1 MNNPIALLTHAPN
14 DLTVLQNALALAP
27 ESFPD
32 VAGINLQTLENEA
45 QMAELLQHRLASAQI
60 VVLRVLG
67 RLGSV
72 PGFSDL
78 LRHCRDRHLI
88 VISGTGEPDPELAA
102 ASTVSSDV
110 LHQVQAY
117 FQAGGS
123 VNIAQL
129 LRYLSDHFLLTGF
142 GFEPAVELPEH
153 GIYHPDL
160 PQDASLDDWLALRD
174 TSKPSAGI
182 VFYRAHWISGNTRFI
197 DALIE
202 QLEKRGLNV
211 LPVFTSSL
219 RAGQDDGLPTA
230 LRFFDGDHIGV
241 LINTTAFAMG
251 EITSGGTTPA
261 GWSVGV
267 LERLNVPVLQ
277 AIASGMM
284 RQQWEQSTRGL
295 NPLDAAMNVVLPEFD
310 GRIVTVPLS
319 FKAKAAGASNEL
331 VEYQP
336 VPDRA
341 ARIAQIAARFAR
353 LKYLDNAD
361 KRIAFVFT
369 NSNSKAS
376 QIGNAVGLDAPAS
389 LMRILQA
396 MQADGYNI
404 GDLPDSGT
412 ELIHELVD
420 RCAYDN
426 TFLTSEQLGNAVGRV
441 PAAQY
446 QTWFDDLPADMQQK
460 MTAQWGP
467 APGEAYL
474 HDGHLALA
482 GIELGNAL
490 VVLQPPRGYGMDP
503 DAIYHQPDLPP
514 THHYYALYRWLRDEW
529 QADAIVHVGK
539 HGTLE
544 WLPGKGVGLSENCFP
559 DALLADLPLF
569 YPFIINDP
577 GEGAQAKRRAHATVV
592 DHLTPPM
599 TTADTYGALAQL
611 TQLVDEYYQ
620 VEVLDPAKLPL
631 LQQQI
636 WDLIKETNLD
646 ADLQARLL
654 HHDHDHD
661 DHDHH
666 HHQHGHEHGH
676 DHHGHCHG
684 HDEHHDHCHDHEHDH
699 HEHDYGHH
707 HHCHDH
713 YEHHD
718 HCHDE
723 PGHDEEHH
731 HDHCNDHDHHHHDH
745 GHHHEHD
752 DDELPEPLTK
762 MGGADVAH
770 LIEDL
775 DGYLCELGAA
785 QIRDGLHILGQAPE
799 NEQLTDML
807 VSLTRLPN
815 QDIPSLPAAIARLFG
830 LNQDELLEHQGR
842 RLTQAIPELDRLAGR
857 PLATHADMLETIE
870 ALSKRLFAELQAH
883 SYAESAIDLAI
894 SETFGSTT
902 KPSPEGEGWVT
913 TAWMQEVE
921 QRKEQLPSGNS
932 NKEKTD
938 SNPPHPGLI
947 MADCPVHHPTGKCK
961 SAPGGFV
968 PEGEGAHFSKQTV
981 SAFYGS
987 HALRGNPVGDAPA
1000 SRTAERFSLHSHAER
1015 GNDEVA
1021 KILRYACRELAPNLA
1036 RASDEIDNLLRGL
1049 SGGYVPAGPSGSPTR
1064 GMASILPTGRNF
1076 YSVDPRSV
1084 PSQSAWRVGRQLAN
1098 EVLSRYVR
1106 ETGAYPESVAISIW
1120 GTSAMRTHGDDVA
1133 QILALLGVRP
1143 VWQHENRR
1151 LTGVE
1156 VIPLDELK
1164 RPRIDVTT
1172 RISGFF
1178 RDAFPQLIDLI
1189 DDAVNAVIQLDEPLS
1204 QNFVRKHYLAELGDW
1219 IGQGLSEDEASE
1231 RAAYRIFGAKPGS
1244 YGAGILPLIQ
1254 EKNWQTDADFAEA
1267 YVNWGG
1273 YAYGRDRQGTD
1284 QRDAFRTRLSG
1295 VQVALH
1301 NQDNREH
1308 DIFDSDDYLQ
1318 FHGGMIATIR
1328 ALTGTQPRKYF
1339 GDSHDPGRAKVRDLK
1354 EETLRVFRSRVV
1366 NPKWLD
1372 SIRRH
1377 GYKGGLELTATVDY
1391 LFGYDATAQV
1401 MDDWMYEQV
1410 AETYAMA
1417 PDMRDFLEQA
1427 NPWAQNAIAER
1438 LLEAAS
1444 RGMWA
1449 EPKQQTLDALQA
1461 LYLHSE
1467 TLLEARGETSRGG

>member
-1 MNNPIALLTHAPN
+1 MSDLNRPVALLTHAPN
-14 DLTVLQNALALAP
+14 DLMVLQSAQAQLP
-27 ESFPD
+27 ESFSEIT
-32 VAGINLQTLENEA
+32 GINLQALESDA
-45 QMAELLQHRLASAQI
+45 QMAELLEHQLTSANI
-60 VVLRVLG
+60 IVLRVLG

-72 PGFSDL
+72 PGFADL
-78 LRHCRDRHLI
+78 VRHAKSRGLHLI
-88 VISGTGEPDPELAA
+88 AISGTGEPDPELAA

-123 VNIAQL
+123 VNMAQL

-142 GFEPAVELPEH
+142 GFEPAVDLPEH

-160 PQDASLDDWLALRD
+160 SQDADIDDWLVLRAPERA
-174 TSKPSAGI
+174 SVGI
-182 VFYRAHWISGNTRFI
+182 VFYRAHWMSGNTRFI

-202 QLEKRGLNV
+202 QLEKLDLNV

-219 RAGQDDGLPTA
+219 RASHSDATLPIA
-230 LRFFDGDHIGV
+230 LSYFSGEQSAHIDV

-251 EITSGGTTPA
+251 EITPGGATPA
-261 GWSVGV
+261 GWSVAV
-267 LERLNVPVLQ
+267 LEQLNVPVLQ
-277 AIASGMM
+277 AITSGMM
-284 RQQWEQSTRGL
+284 QNQWEQSARGL

-310 GRIVTVPLS
+310 GRIITVPLS
-319 FKAKAAGASNEL
+319 FKAKASGLSNEL
-331 VEYQP
+331 IEYEP
-336 VPDRA
+336 VQDRG
-341 ARIAQIAARFAR
+341 ARIAQIASRFAR
-353 LKYLDNAD
+353 LKRLDNAD

-396 MQADGYNI
+396 MQAAGYNI
-404 GDLPDSGT
+404 GELPDQCAGSALGCESTRRVKHWDVLHQSGT
-412 ELIHELVD
+412 ALIHELID

-426 TFLTSEQLGNAVGRV
+426 TYLTSEQLAHAIGRV
-441 PAAQY
+441 PATQY
-446 QTWFDDLPADMQQK
+446 QAWFEDLPAEMQRK
-460 MTAQWGP
+460 MIAQWGA

-482 GIELGNAL
+482 GLELGNSFVA
-490 VVLQPPRGYGMDP
+490 LQPPRGYGMDP

-529 QADAIVHVGK
+529 KADAIVHVGK

-544 WLPGKGVGLSENCFP
+544 WLPGKAVGLSKNCFP
-559 DALLADLPLF
+559 DALLADMPLF

-577 GEGAQAKRRAHATVV
+577 GEGAQAKRRAHAVVV

-636 WDLIKETNLD
+636 WDLVKETNLD
-646 ADLQARLL
+646 TDLQARLL
-654 HHDHDHD
+654 HHDHDDEHHGD
-661 DHDHH
+661 HHHADHHDHDHRE
-666 HHQHGHEHGH
+666 HEHHGH
-676 DHHGHCHG
+676 DHHEHE
-684 HDEHHDHCHDHEHDH
+684 HDDDHHHDHGE
-699 HEHDYGHH
+699 GHCAPH
-707 HHCHDH
+707 S
-713 YEHHD
+713 HHD
-718 HCHDE
+718 HAHD
-723 PGHDEEHH
+723 EHH
-731 HDHCNDHDHHHHDH
+731 HDHNDEHAECHHGRHHDYDPDHHHQED
-745 GHHHEHD
+745 G
-752 DDELPEPLTK
+752 LPELLTK
-762 MGGADVAH
+762 MAGADVAH

-799 NEQLTDML
+799 NEQLVDML

-815 QDIPSLPAAIARLFG
+815 QDIPGLPIEIARLFG
-830 LNQDELLEHQGR
+830 LSMDSLLEHQGR
-842 RLTQAIPELDRLAGR
+842 RLEQANIELEKLSER
-857 PLATHADMLETIE
+857 PLPTHADVLETIE
-870 ALSKRLFAELQAH
+870 AICKRLFSELQIHAY
-883 SYAESAIDLAI
+883 SESAIDQAI
-894 SETFGSTT
+894 SKTFDTS
-902 KPSPEGEGWVT
+902 
-913 TAWMQEVE
+913 
-921 QRKEQLPSGNS
+921 
-932 NKEKTD
+932 
-938 SNPPHPGLI
+938 I
-947 MADCPVHHPTGKCK
+947 
-961 SAPGGFV
+961 
-968 PEGEGAHFSKQTV
+968 
-981 SAFYGS
+981 YGS
-987 HALRGNPVGDAPA
+987 HALRGNPVGNAPA
-1000 SRTAERFSLHSHAER
+1000 SRTAERFNLHSHAER
-1015 GNDEVA
+1015 GNDDFAAIKRV
-1021 KILRYACRELAPNLA
+1021 LNFACRELVPNLA
-1036 RASDEIDNLLRGL
+1036 RATDEINNLLRGL

-1084 PSQSAWRVGRQLAN
+1084 PSQSAWRVGQQLAH

-1106 ETGAYPESVAISIW
+1106 ETGDYPESVAISIW

-1143 VWQHENRR
+1143 VWQAENRR
-1151 LTGVE
+1151 LTGIE

-1189 DDAVNAVIQLDEPLS
+1189 DDAVNAVIALDEPLS
-1204 QNFVRKHYLAELGDW
+1204 QNFVRKHYLAELGEW
-1219 IGQGLSEDEASE
+1219 IGQGLTEDEASQ
-1231 RAAYRIFGAKPGS
+1231 RAGFRIFGAKPGS

-1254 EKNWQTDADFAEA
+1254 EKNWQADADFAEA

-1273 YAYGRDRQGTD
+1273 YAYGRSQQGDD

-1339 GDSHDPGRAKVRDLK
+1339 GDSHDPSRAQVRDLK

-1410 AETYAMA
+1410 AETYAMD
-1417 PDMRDFLEQA
+1417 PEMQRFLEEA

-1438 LLEAAS
+1438 LLEAAC

-1467 TLLEARGETSRGG
+1467 TLLEARGETPRGV

>member
-1 MNNPIALLTHAPN
+1 MSKLNAGIALLTHAPT
-14 DLTVLQNALALAP
+14 DLLVLQSTLPQMPEGFPEVCSQVLQALQNDA
-27 ESFPD
+27 E
-32 VAGINLQTLENEA
+32 
-45 QMAELLQHRLASAQI
+45 MAELLEHQLDSARI
-60 VVLRVLG
+60 IVLRVLG
-67 RLGSV
+67 RPGSV
-72 PGFSDL
+72 PGFADL
-78 LRHCRDRHLI
+78 VRYAKNHGLHLI
-88 VISGTGEPDPELAA
+88 AISGTGEPDAELAA
-102 ASTVSSDV
+102 ASTVPADV
-110 LHQVQAY
+110 LHQVCAY

-123 VNIAQL
+123 INMAQL

-142 GFEPAVELPEH
+142 GFEPAIDLPEH

-160 PQDASLDDWLALRD
+160 AQGATIADWLTLRNLNQ
-174 TSKPSAGI
+174 SSVGI
-182 VFYRAHWISGNTRFI
+182 VFYRAHWMSGNTRFI

-202 QLEKRGLNV
+202 QLEALKLNV

-219 RAGQDDGLPTA
+219 RASTGQRDKLPSA
-230 LRFFDGDHIGV
+230 LRYFNGENAAHIDV
-241 LINTTAFAMG
+241 LINTTSFAMG
-251 EITSGGTTPA
+251 EITPGGATPA
-261 GWSVGV
+261 GWSVAV
-267 LERLNVPVLQ
+267 LEQLNVPVLQ
-277 AIASGMM
+277 AITSGMI
-284 RQQWEQSTRGL
+284 QTQWAQSARGL

-310 GRIVTVPLS
+310 GRIITVPLS
-319 FKAKAAGASNEL
+319 FKTKGSGLFNEPI
-331 VEYQP
+331 EYDP
-336 VPDRA
+336 LPDRVE
-341 ARIAQIAARFAR
+341 RIAQIAARFAR
-353 LKYLDNAD
+353 LKSLKNAD

-396 MQADGYNI
+396 MQDTGYNI
-404 GDLPDSGT
+404 GTLPENGT
-412 ELIHELVD
+412 ALIHDLID

-426 TFLTSEQLGNAVGRV
+426 TYLTSEQLAQAVGRV
-441 PAAQY
+441 STAQY
-446 QTWFDDLPADMQQK
+446 AIWFAELPIEMQQK
-460 MTAQWGP
+460 MIAQWGA
-467 APGEAYL
+467 APGEAYV
-474 HDGHLALA
+474 HDGHLSLA
-482 GIELGNAL
+482 GLELGNTFVA
-490 VVLQPPRGYGMDP
+490 LQPPRGYGMDP

-529 QADAIVHVGK
+529 KADAIVHVGK

-559 DALLADLPLF
+559 DALLADMPLF

-577 GEGAQAKRRAHATVV
+577 GEGAQAKRRAHAVV
-592 DHLTPPM
+592 IDHLTPPM

-636 WDLIKETNLD
+636 WDLVKETNLD

-654 HHDHDHD
+654 HEHHDHDHHGHHHHDHDHD
-661 DHDHH
+661 EHH
-666 HHQHGHEHGH
+666 HPKKISLKVSKPFVLSPSTTLRKHEGLRHLHQMQMADHQHHSGH
-676 DHHGHCHG
+676 DHD
-684 HDEHHDHCHDHEHDH
+684 DEHHNHKD
-699 HEHDYGHH
+699 G
-707 HHCHDH
+707 
-713 YEHHD
+713 
-718 HCHDE
+718 
-723 PGHDEEHH
+723 
-731 HDHCNDHDHHHHDH
+731 
-745 GHHHEHD
+745 
-752 DDELPEPLTK
+752 LPELLTK
-762 MGGADVAH
+762 MAGSDVAH

-785 QIRDGLHILGQAPE
+785 QIRDGLHILGQSPA
-799 NEQLTDML
+799 NEQLIDML

-815 QDIPSLPAAIARLFG
+815 QHVPGLPIEVACLFG
-830 LNQDELLEHQGR
+830 LNMNALLDHPGR
-842 RLTQAIPELDRLAGR
+842 RLKEANIVLEQLAGR
-857 PLATHADMLETIE
+857 PLSTHADVLETIE
-870 ALSKRLFAELQAH
+870 TLCKQLFTQLQTYAF
-883 SYAESAIDLAI
+883 AESAIDLAI
-894 SETFGSTT
+894 SKTFSDSQLTPNPTYET
-902 KPSPEGEGWVT
+902 
-913 TAWMQEVE
+913 
-921 QRKEQLPSGNS
+921 
-932 NKEKTD
+932 
-938 SNPPHPGLI
+938 
-947 MADCPVHHPTGKCK
+947 ADYTRI
-961 SAPGGFV
+961 
-968 PEGEGAHFSKQTV
+968 KQ
-981 SAFYGS
+981 
-987 HALRGNPVGDAPA
+987 
-1000 SRTAERFSLHSHAER
+1000 
-1015 GNDEVA
+1015 
-1021 KILRYACRELAPNLA
+1021 ILNFACCELVPNLA
-1036 RASDEIDNLLRGL
+1036 RATDEIDNLLSGL

-1064 GMASILPTGRNF
+1064 GMAHILPTGRNF

-1084 PSQSAWRVGRQLAN
+1084 PSQSAWRVGQQLAH

-1106 ETGAYPESVAISIW
+1106 ETGEYPESVAISIW

-1143 VWQHENRR
+1143 LWQPENRQ

-1156 VIPLDELK
+1156 MIPLAELK

-1189 DDAVNAVIQLDEPLS
+1189 DDAVNAVIVLDEPLS

-1219 IGQGLSEDEASE
+1219 IGKGLSEDDASI
-1231 RAAYRIFGAKPGS
+1231 RAAFRIFGAKPGS

-1273 YAYGRDRQGTD
+1273 YAYGRGETGKDE
-1284 QRDAFRTRLSG
+1284 RDAFRTRLSG

-1328 ALTGTQPRKYF
+1328 ALTGQQPRKYF
-1339 GDSHDPGRAKVRDLK
+1339 GDSHDPARAQVRDLK

-1410 AETYAMA
+1410 AETYAIDPEMQ
-1417 PDMRDFLEQA
+1417 RFLQEA

-1449 EPKQQTLDALQA
+1449 EPQPQTLEALQN

-1467 TLLEARGETSRGG
+1467 SLLEARGETPRGV

>member
-1 MNNPIALLTHAPN
+1 MQGAIADMNRPIALLTHAPN
-14 DLTVLQNALALAP
+14 DLMVLQSAQAQMP
-27 ESFPD
+27 EGFPE
-32 VAGINLQTLENEA
+32 VTGINLQALESDA
-45 QMAELLQHRLASAQI
+45 QMTELLEHQLASANI
-60 VVLRVLG
+60 IVLRVLG

-72 PGFSDL
+72 PGFADL
-78 LRHCRDRHLI
+78 VRHAKKQGLHLI
-88 VISGTGEPDPELAA
+88 AISGTGEPDPELAA

-123 VNIAQL
+123 VNMAQL
-129 LRYLSDHFLLTGF
+129 LRYLSDHFLLTGV
-142 GFEPAVELPEH
+142 GFEPAVDLPEH

-160 PQDASLDDWLALRD
+160 SQDASIDDWLGLRAPERG
-174 TSKPSAGI
+174 SVGI
-182 VFYRAHWISGNTRFI
+182 VFYRAHWMSGNTRFI
-197 DALIE
+197 DALVE
-202 QLEKRGLNV
+202 QLEKLGLNV

-219 RAGQDDGLPTA
+219 RAGHSDDDLPTA
-230 LRFFDGDHIGV
+230 LRYFSGEQGAHIDV

-251 EITSGGTTPA
+251 EITPGGATPA
-261 GWSVGV
+261 GWSVSV
-267 LERLNVPVLQ
+267 LEQLNVPVLQ
-277 AIASGMM
+277 AITSGMM
-284 RQQWEQSTRGL
+284 QHQWEQSARGL

-310 GRIVTVPLS
+310 GRIITVPLS
-319 FKAKAAGASNEL
+319 FKAKASGLSNEL
-331 VEYQP
+331 IEYEP
-336 VPDRA
+336 LPDRV
-341 ARIAQIAARFAR
+341 ARIAQIASRFAQLKR
-353 LKYLDNAD
+353 LNNAD

-389 LMRILQA
+389 LMRILKA
-396 MQADGYNI
+396 MQAADYNI
-404 GDLPDSGT
+404 GELPESGT
-412 ELIHELVD
+412 ALIHELID

-426 TFLTSEQLGNAVGRV
+426 TYLTTEQLSHAVGRV
-441 PAAQY
+441 SAAQY
-446 QTWFDDLPADMQQK
+446 QAWFDDLPIEMQDK
-460 MTAQWGP
+460 MTGQWGA
-467 APGEAYL
+467 APGEAYV
-474 HDGHLALA
+474 HDGHISLA
-482 GIELGNAL
+482 GLELGNSFVA
-490 VVLQPPRGYGMDP
+490 LQPPRGYGMDP

-529 QADAIVHVGK
+529 KADAIVHVGK

-559 DALLADLPLF
+559 DALLGDMPLF

-577 GEGAQAKRRAHATVV
+577 GEGAQAKRRAHAVVV

-636 WDLIKETNLD
+636 WDLVKETNLD

-661 DHDHH
+661 DDHHGHH
-666 HHQHGHEHGH
+666 HHTDDSHDHDHEHHGH
-676 DHHGHCHG
+676 DHHEHEHE
-684 HDEHHDHCHDHEHDH
+684 HDDDHHHDHSE
-699 HEHDYGHH
+699 GHRDPH
-707 HHCHDH
+707 S
-713 YEHHD
+713 HHD
-718 HCHDE
+718 HAHD
-723 PGHDEEHH
+723 EHH
-731 HDHCNDHDHHHHDH
+731 HDHNDEHAECHHGHHHDH
-745 GHHHEHD
+745 
-752 DDELPEPLTK
+752 DDEDGLPELLTK
-762 MGGADVAH
+762 MAGADVAH

-785 QIRDGLHILGQAPE
+785 QIRDGLHILGLAPE

-815 QDIPSLPAAIARLFG
+815 QDIPGLPIEIARLFG
-830 LNQDELLEHQGR
+830 LSMDSLLEHQGR
-842 RLTQAIPELDRLAGR
+842 RLEQANTELEKLAGR
-857 PLATHADMLETIE
+857 PLPTHADVMETIE
-870 ALSKRLFAELQAH
+870 ALCKQLFAELQAH
-883 SYAESAIDLAI
+883 DYSESAIDQAI
-894 SETFGSTT
+894 SKTFDTR
-902 KPSPEGEGWVT
+902 V
-913 TAWMQEVE
+913 
-921 QRKEQLPSGNS
+921 
-932 NKEKTD
+932 
-938 SNPPHPGLI
+938 
-947 MADCPVHHPTGKCK
+947 
-961 SAPGGFV
+961 
-968 PEGEGAHFSKQTV
+968 
-981 SAFYGS
+981 YGS

-1015 GNDEVA
+1015 GNDDFSA
-1021 KILRYACRELAPNLA
+1021 IRRILNFACRELAPNLA
-1036 RASDEIDNLLRGL
+1036 RATDEIDNLLRGL

-1084 PSQSAWRVGRQLAN
+1084 PSQSAWRVGQQLAH

-1106 ETGAYPESVAISIW
+1106 ETGDYPESVAISIW

-1143 VWQHENRR
+1143 VWQTENRR
-1151 LTGVE
+1151 VTGVE

-1189 DDAVNAVIQLDEPLS
+1189 DDAVNAVIALDEPLA
-1204 QNFVRKHYLAELGDW
+1204 QNFVRKHYLAELGEW
-1219 IGQGLSEDEASE
+1219 IGQGLTEDEASQ
-1231 RAAYRIFGAKPGS
+1231 RAAFRIFGAKPGS

-1254 EKNWQTDADFAEA
+1254 EKNWQADADFAEA

-1273 YAYGRDRQGTD
+1273 YAYGRSQQGND

-1295 VQVALH
+1295 VQIALH

-1328 ALTGTQPRKYF
+1328 ALTGSQPRKYF
-1339 GDSHDPGRAKVRDLK
+1339 GDSHDPSRAQVRDLK

-1410 AETYAMA
+1410 AETYAMD
-1417 PDMRDFLEQA
+1417 PEMQRFLEQA

-1449 EPKQQTLDALQA
+1449 EPKQQTLDALQD

-1467 TLLEARGETSRGG
+1467 TLLEARGETPRGA

>member
-1 MNNPIALLTHAPN
+1 MPDLNRPIALLTHAPN
-14 DLTVLQNALALAP
+14 DLMVLQSAQAQMP
-27 ESFPD
+27 EGFPE
-32 VAGINLQTLENEA
+32 VIGINLQALESDA
-45 QMAELLQHRLASAQI
+45 QMAELLEHQLASANI
-60 VVLRVLG
+60 IVLRVLG

-72 PGFSDL
+72 PGFADL
-78 LRHCRDRHLI
+78 VRHTKKQGLHLI
-88 VISGTGEPDPELAA
+88 AISGTGEPDPELAA

-110 LHQVQAY
+110 SHQVQAY

-123 VNIAQL
+123 VNMAQL
-129 LRYLSDHFLLTGF
+129 LRYLSDHFLLTGV
-142 GFEPAVELPEH
+142 GFEPAVDLPEH

-160 PQDASLDDWLALRD
+160 SQDANIGDWLALRTRD
-174 TSKPSAGI
+174 RASVGI
-182 VFYRAHWISGNTRFI
+182 VFYRAHWMSGNTRFI
-197 DALIE
+197 DALVDA
-202 QLEKRGLNV
+202 LEKRGLNV

-219 RAGQDDGLPTA
+219 RAGHNNDALPTA
-230 LRFFDGDHIGV
+230 LSYFSAEQGAHIDV

-251 EITSGGTTPA
+251 EITPGGATPA
-261 GWSVGV
+261 GWSVSV

-277 AIASGMM
+277 AITSGMM
-284 RQQWEQSTRGL
+284 QHQWEQSARGL

-310 GRIVTVPLS
+310 GRIITVPLS
-319 FKAKAAGASNEL
+319 FKAKASGLSNEL
-331 VEYQP
+331 IEYEP
-336 VPDRA
+336 LPDRVV
-341 ARIAQIAARFAR
+341 RIAQIASRFAQLKR
-353 LKYLDNAD
+353 LNNAD

-389 LMRILQA
+389 LMRILKA
-396 MQADGYNI
+396 MQAADYNI
-404 GDLPDSGT
+404 GELPESGT
-412 ELIHELVD
+412 ALIHELID

-426 TFLTSEQLGNAVGRV
+426 TYLTTEQLSHAVGRV
-441 PAAQY
+441 SAAQY
-446 QTWFDDLPADMQQK
+446 QAWFDDLPIEMQDK
-460 MTAQWGP
+460 MTGQWGA
-467 APGEAYL
+467 APGEAYV
-474 HDGHLALA
+474 HDGHISLA
-482 GIELGNAL
+482 GLELGNSFVA
-490 VVLQPPRGYGMDP
+490 LQPPRGYGMDP

-529 QADAIVHVGK
+529 KADAIVHVGK

-559 DALLADLPLF
+559 DALLGDMPLF

-577 GEGAQAKRRAHATVV
+577 GEGAQAKRRAHAVVV

-636 WDLIKETNLD
+636 WDLVKETNLD

-661 DHDHH
+661 DDHHGHH
-666 HHQHGHEHGH
+666 HHADDSHDHDHEHHGH
-676 DHHGHCHG
+676 DHHEHSEGHRDPHS
-684 HDEHHDHCHDHEHDH
+684 HHDHAHD
-699 HEHDYGHH
+699 
-707 HHCHDH
+707 
-713 YEHHD
+713 
-718 HCHDE
+718 
-723 PGHDEEHH
+723 EHH
-731 HDHCNDHDHHHHDH
+731 HDHNDEHAECHHGHHHDH
-745 GHHHEHD
+745 DPDHHHQED
-752 DDELPEPLTK
+752 GLPELLTK
-762 MGGADVAH
+762 MAGADVAH

-799 NEQLTDML
+799 NEQLVDML

-815 QDIPSLPAAIARLFG
+815 QDVPGLPIEIAKLFG
-830 LNQDELLEHQGR
+830 LSMDSLLKHQGR
-842 RLTQAIPELDRLAGR
+842 RLEQANVDLEKLAGR
-857 PLATHADMLETIE
+857 PLPTHADVLETIE
-870 ALSKRLFAELQAH
+870 ALCKRLFSELQAH
-883 SYAESAIDLAI
+883 DYSESAIDQAI
-894 SETFGSTT
+894 TS
-902 KPSPEGEGWVT
+902 
-913 TAWMQEVE
+913 
-921 QRKEQLPSGNS
+921 
-932 NKEKTD
+932 
-938 SNPPHPGLI
+938 I
-947 MADCPVHHPTGKCK
+947 
-961 SAPGGFV
+961 
-968 PEGEGAHFSKQTV
+968 
-981 SAFYGS
+981 YGS
-987 HALRGNPVGDAPA
+987 HALRGNPVWDAPA

-1015 GNDEVA
+1015 RNDESNIAADCNTIKRV
-1021 KILRYACRELAPNLA
+1021 LNFACRELVPNLA
-1036 RASDEIDNLLRGL
+1036 RATDEIDNLLRGL

-1084 PSQSAWRVGRQLAN
+1084 PSQSAWRVGQQLAH

-1106 ETGAYPESVAISIW
+1106 ETGDYPESVAISIW

-1143 VWQHENRR
+1143 VWQPENRR
-1151 LTGVE
+1151 VTGVE

-1189 DDAVNAVIQLDEPLS
+1189 DDAVNAVIALDEPLS
-1204 QNFVRKHYLAELGDW
+1204 QNFVRKHYLAELGEW
-1219 IGQGLSEDEASE
+1219 IGQGLTEDEASQ
-1231 RAAYRIFGAKPGS
+1231 RAAFRIFGAKPGS

-1254 EKNWQTDADFAEA
+1254 EKNWQADADFAEA

-1273 YAYGRDRQGTD
+1273 YAYGRSQQGND

-1328 ALTGTQPRKYF
+1328 ALTGSQPRKYF
-1339 GDSHDPGRAKVRDLK
+1339 GDSHDPSRAQVRDLK

-1410 AETYAMA
+1410 AETYAMD
-1417 PDMRDFLEQA
+1417 PEMQRFLEQA

-1449 EPKQQTLDALQA
+1449 EPKQQTLDALQD

-1467 TLLEARGETSRGG
+1467 TLLEARGETPRGA

>member
-1 MNNPIALLTHAPN
+1 MSNIALLTHAPN
-14 DLTVLQNALALAP
+14 DLMVLQSAQAQMP
-27 ESFPD
+27 EGFPE
-32 VAGINLQTLENEA
+32 VTGINLQALESDA
-45 QMAELLQHRLASAQI
+45 QMAELLEHQLVSANI
-60 VVLRVLG
+60 IVLRVLG

-72 PGFSDL
+72 PGFADL
-78 LRHCRDRHLI
+78 VRHAKKQGLHLI
-88 VISGTGEPDPELAA
+88 AISGTGEPDPELAA

-123 VNIAQL
+123 VNMAQL
-129 LRYLSDHFLLTGF
+129 LRYLSDHFLLTGV
-142 GFEPAVELPEH
+142 GFEPAVDLPEH

-160 PQDASLDDWLALRD
+160 SQDADIDDWLALREPD
-174 TSKPSAGI
+174 RASVGI
-182 VFYRAHWISGNTRFI
+182 VFYRAHWMSGNTRFI
-197 DALIE
+197 DALVDA
-202 QLEKRGLNV
+202 LEKRGLNV

-219 RAGQDDGLPTA
+219 RAGRIGSLPIATLPPSMAVGHSDNA
-230 LRFFDGDHIGV
+230 LPIALSYFNGEQGAHIDV

-251 EITSGGTTPA
+251 EITPGGATPA
-261 GWSVGV
+261 GWSVSV
-267 LERLNVPVLQ
+267 LEQLNVPVLQ
-277 AIASGMM
+277 AITSGMM
-284 RQQWEQSTRGL
+284 QHQWEQSARGL

-310 GRIVTVPLS
+310 GRIITVPLS
-319 FKAKAAGASNEL
+319 FKAKASGLSNEL
-331 VEYQP
+331 IEYEP
-336 VPDRA
+336 LPDRV
-341 ARIAQIAARFAR
+341 ARIAQIASRFAR
-353 LKYLDNAD
+353 LKRLNNAD

-389 LMRILQA
+389 LMRILYA
-396 MQADGYNI
+396 MQAAGYNI
-404 GDLPDSGT
+404 GELPESGT
-412 ELIHELVD
+412 ALIHELID

-426 TFLTSEQLGNAVGRV
+426 TYLTTEQLSHAVGRV
-441 PAAQY
+441 SATQY
-446 QTWFDDLPADMQQK
+446 QAWFDDLPVEMQDK
-460 MTAQWGP
+460 MTAQWGV
-467 APGEAYL
+467 APGEAYV
-474 HDGHLALA
+474 HDGHISLA
-482 GIELGNAL
+482 GLELGNSFVA
-490 VVLQPPRGYGMDP
+490 LQPPRGYGMDP

-529 QADAIVHVGK
+529 KADAIVHVGK

-559 DALLADLPLF
+559 DALLADMPLF

-577 GEGAQAKRRAHATVV
+577 GEGAQAKRRAHAVVV

-636 WDLIKETNLD
+636 WDLVKETNLD

-654 HHDHDHD
+654 HHDHDD
-661 DHDHH
+661 
-666 HHQHGHEHGH
+666 
-676 DHHGHCHG
+676 DHHGHHHHADDS
-684 HDEHHDHCHDHEHDH
+684 HDHDHEHHCHDHHDH
-699 HEHDYGHH
+699 HEHE
-707 HHCHDH
+707 HDDNH
-713 YEHHD
+713 HHD
-718 HCHDE
+718 HGEGHRDHHSHHDHA
-723 PGHDEEHH
+723 HDEHH
-731 HDHCNDHDHHHHDH
+731 HDHDDEHEHGEHHHDH
-745 GHHHEHD
+745 
-752 DDELPEPLTK
+752 DDEDGLPELLTK
-762 MGGADVAH
+762 MAGADVAH

-785 QIRDGLHILGQAPE
+785 QIRDGLHILGLAPE

-815 QDIPSLPAAIARLFG
+815 QDIPGLPIEIARLFG
-830 LNQDELLEHQGR
+830 MSMDSLLEHQGR
-842 RLTQAIPELDRLAGR
+842 RLEQANTELEKLAGR
-857 PLATHADMLETIE
+857 PLATHADVLETIE
-870 ALSKRLFAELQAH
+870 LLSKRLFTELQAH
-883 SYAESAIDLAI
+883 DYAESAIDLAI
-894 SETFGSTT
+894 NGTFGISTADLNST
-902 KPSPEGEGWVT
+902 KPSPEGEGWV
-913 TAWMQEVE
+913 
-921 QRKEQLPSGNS
+921 RGNQ
-932 NKEKTD
+932 NKEESLFK
-938 SNPPHPGLI
+938 SPHPSLI
-947 MADCPVHHPTGKCK
+947 MSDYPVRHPADECK

-968 PEGEGAHFSKQTV
+968 PEGEGAHALKPIVLTIDRAINKTFVNSTTDVTTIKQV
-981 SAFYGS
+981 LNF
-987 HALRGNPVGDAPA
+987 
-1000 SRTAERFSLHSHAER
+1000 
-1015 GNDEVA
+1015 
-1021 KILRYACRELAPNLA
+1021 ACRELAPNLA
-1036 RASDEIDNLLRGL
+1036 RATDEIDNLLRGL

-1084 PSQSAWRVGRQLAN
+1084 PSQSAWRVGQQLAH

-1106 ETGAYPESVAISIW
+1106 ETGDYPESVAISIW

-1143 VWQHENRR
+1143 VWQTENRR

-1189 DDAVNAVIQLDEPLS
+1189 DDAVNAVIALDEPLS
-1204 QNFVRKHYLAELGDW
+1204 QNFVRKHYLAELGEW
-1219 IGQGLSEDEASE
+1219 IGQGLTKDEASQ
-1231 RAAYRIFGAKPGS
+1231 RAAFRIFGAKPGS

-1254 EKNWQTDADFAEA
+1254 EKNWQADADFAEA

-1273 YAYGRDRQGTD
+1273 YAYGRSQQGND

-1328 ALTGTQPRKYF
+1328 ALTGSQPRKYF
-1339 GDSHDPGRAKVRDLK
+1339 GDSHDPSRAQVRDLK

-1410 AETYAMA
+1410 AETYAMD
-1417 PDMRDFLEQA
+1417 PEMQRFLEQA

-1449 EPKQQTLDALQA
+1449 EPKQQTLNALQD

-1467 TLLEARGETSRGG
+1467 TLLEARGETPRGA

>member
-1 MNNPIALLTHAPN
+1 MFIAWVPAMSDRNAIALLTHAPT
-14 DLTVLQNALALAP
+14 DLMVLQSSLLQMPDGFPAVSGHVLQAM
-27 ESFPD
+27 ESD
-32 VAGINLQTLENEA
+32 A
-45 QMAELLQHRLASAQI
+45 QMTELLAQQLASSRI
-60 VVLRVLG
+60 IVLRVLG

-72 PGFSDL
+72 PGFAELVRQTKSQGL
-78 LRHCRDRHLI
+78 HLI
-88 VISGTGEPDPELAA
+88 AISGTGEPDPELAA
-102 ASTVSSDV
+102 ASTVSADV
-110 LHQVQAY
+110 LHQVSAY

-123 VNIAQL
+123 LNIAQL

-142 GFEPAVELPEH
+142 GFEPAIDLPEH

-160 PQDASLDDWLALRD
+160 AQGAGINDWLELRD
-174 TSKPSAGI
+174 PNKPSVGI
-182 VFYRAHWISGNTRFI
+182 VFYRAHWMSGNTRFI
-197 DALIE
+197 DALIL
-202 QLEKRGLNV
+202 QLEKNGLNI

-219 RAGQDDGLPTA
+219 RAGHSDKALPTA
-230 LRFFDGDHIGV
+230 LSYFYGEHSAHIDV
-241 LINTTAFAMG
+241 LINTTSFAMG
-251 EITSGGTTPA
+251 EITPGGATPA
-261 GWSVGV
+261 GWSVKA
-267 LERLNVPVLQ
+267 LEKLNVPVLQ
-277 AIASGMM
+277 AITSGMSH
-284 RQQWEQSTRGL
+284 QQWEQSSRGL

-310 GRIVTVPLS
+310 GRIITVPLS
-319 FKAKAAGASNEL
+319 FKAKASGLSNEPIAYEPL
-331 VEYQP
+331 
-336 VPDRA
+336 PDRVR
-341 ARIAQIAARFAR
+341 RIAQIASRYAR
-353 LKYLDNAD
+353 LKHLNNAD

-396 MQADGYNI
+396 MQASGYQI
-404 GDLPDSGT
+404 GAVPESGT
-412 ELIHELVD
+412 ALIHKLID

-426 TFLTSEQLGNAVGRV
+426 TYLTTEQLAQAVGRV
-441 PAAQY
+441 SAELY
-446 QTWFDDLPADMQQK
+446 QTWFTDLPVAMQQK
-460 MTAQWGP
+460 MIAQWGN
-467 APGEAYL
+467 APGEAYV
-474 HDGHLALA
+474 HDDHISLA
-482 GIELGNAL
+482 GLELGNMFVA
-490 VVLQPPRGYGMDP
+490 LQPPRGYGMDP

-529 QADAIVHVGK
+529 KADAIVHVGK

-544 WLPGKGVGLSENCFP
+544 WLPGKGIGLSENCFP

-577 GEGAQAKRRAHATVV
+577 GEGAQAKRRAHAVV
-592 DHLTPPM
+592 IDHLTPPM

-620 VEVLDPAKLPL
+620 VEVLDPSKLPL

-636 WDLIKETNLD
+636 WELVKETNLD
-646 ADLQARLL
+646 ADLQARLVN
-654 HHDHDHD
+654 HDHDHD
-661 DHDHH
+661 HDHEH
-666 HHQHGHEHGH
+666 HHEHHHGH
-676 DHHGHCHG
+676 DHEHHG
-684 HDEHHDHCHDHEHDH
+684 HDHQPKSQAHHSLSPKLTMGAGKLKLAIHKPLQ
-699 HEHDYGHH
+699 
-707 HHCHDH
+707 
-713 YEHHD
+713 
-718 HCHDE
+718 
-723 PGHDEEHH
+723 PGSGIFKPLSKPAHSHTEQQNPDK
-731 HDHCNDHDHHHHDH
+731 
-745 GHHHEHD
+745 
-752 DDELPEPLTK
+752 LPSGLSK
-762 MGGADVAH
+762 MAGSDVAH

-785 QIRDGLHILGQAPE
+785 QIRDGLHILGLAPE
-799 NEQLTDML
+799 NEQRVDML

-815 QDIPSLPAAIARLFG
+815 QSIPSLPIEIAKYFD
-830 LNQDELLEHQGR
+830 LNMDSLLDQPGR
-842 RLTQAIPELDRLAGR
+842 RLETANTALERLAGR
-857 PLATHADMLETIE
+857 PLATHADALETIE
-870 ALSKRLFAELQAH
+870 LLCKQLFAELQEH
-883 SYAESAIDLAI
+883 DYSESAVDIVI
-894 SETFGSTT
+894 NKTFHASHTLHGKHGYTT
-902 KPSPEGEGWVT
+902 IRQV
-913 TAWMQEVE
+913 
-921 QRKEQLPSGNS
+921 LN
-932 NKEKTD
+932 
-938 SNPPHPGLI
+938 
-947 MADCPVHHPTGKCK
+947 
-961 SAPGGFV
+961 F
-968 PEGEGAHFSKQTV
+968 
-981 SAFYGS
+981 
-987 HALRGNPVGDAPA
+987 
-1000 SRTAERFSLHSHAER
+1000 
-1015 GNDEVA
+1015 
-1021 KILRYACRELAPNLA
+1021 ACQELAPNLA
-1036 RASDEIDNLLRGL
+1036 RATDEIDNLLNGL

-1064 GMASILPTGRNF
+1064 GMAHILPTGRNF

-1084 PSQSAWRVGRQLAN
+1084 PSQSAWRVGQQLAH
-1098 EVLSRYVR
+1098 EVLARYVR

-1133 QILALLGVRP
+1133 QTLSLLGVRP
-1143 VWQHENRR
+1143 VWQLENRQ
-1151 LTGVE
+1151 LSGVE

-1178 RDAFPQLIDLI
+1178 RDAFPQLIDLL
-1189 DDAVNAVIQLDEPLS
+1189 DDAVHAVIVLDEPLTE
-1204 QNFVRKHYLAELGDW
+1204 NFVRKHYLAELGEL
-1219 IGQGLSEDEASE
+1219 ISSGLSAQDASE
-1231 RAAYRIFGAKPGS
+1231 RAGLRIFGAKPGS

-1273 YAYGRDRQGTD
+1273 YAYSRSQQGTD

-1328 ALTGTQPRKYF
+1328 ALTGQQPRKYF
-1339 GDSHDPGRAKVRDLK
+1339 GDSHDPSRAQVRDLK

-1410 AETYAMA
+1410 AETYGMD
-1417 PDMRDFLEQA
+1417 PDMQQFLEQA

-1449 EPKQQTLDALQA
+1449 EPKAQTLEALQA

-1467 TLLEARGETSRGG
+1467 TLLEARGETPRGA

>member
-1 MNNPIALLTHAPN
+1 MSNIALLTHAPN
-14 DLTVLQNALALAP
+14 DLMVLQSAMAQMP
-27 ESFPD
+27 EGFPE
-32 VAGINLQTLENEA
+32 VTGINLQALESDV
-45 QMAELLQHRLASAQI
+45 QMAELLEHQLASARI
-60 VVLRVLG
+60 IVLRVLG

-72 PGFSDL
+72 PGFTDL
-78 LRHCRDRHLI
+78 VRHAKSQGQHLI
-88 VISGTGEPDPELAA
+88 AISGTGEPDPELAA

-110 LHQVQAY
+110 LHQVQTY

-123 VNIAQL
+123 VNMAQL

-142 GFEPAVELPEH
+142 GFEPAVDLPEH

-160 PQDASLDDWLALRD
+160 SQDADIDDWLALRMPEQA
-174 TSKPSAGI
+174 SIGI
-182 VFYRAHWISGNTRFI
+182 VFYRAHWMSGNTRFI

-202 QLEKRGLNV
+202 QLEKRDLNV

-219 RAGQDDGLPTA
+219 RAGRIGSLPIATLPPSLAVGHNDDALPSA
-230 LRFFDGDHIGV
+230 LQYFSGKQGAHIDV

-251 EITSGGTTPA
+251 EITPGGATPA
-261 GWSVGV
+261 GWSVSV
-267 LERLNVPVLQ
+267 LEQLNVPVLQ
-277 AIASGMM
+277 AITSGMM
-284 RQQWEQSTRGL
+284 QHQWEQSARGL

-310 GRIVTVPLS
+310 GRIITVPLS
-319 FKAKAAGASNEL
+319 FKAKASGMSNEL
-331 VEYQP
+331 IEYDP
-336 VPDRA
+336 VPDRV
-341 ARIAQIAARFAR
+341 ARITQIASRFAR
-353 LKYLDNAD
+353 LKCLDNAD

-396 MQADGYNI
+396 MQAAGYNI
-404 GDLPDSGT
+404 GDLPESGT
-412 ELIHELVD
+412 ALIHELID

-426 TFLTSEQLGNAVGRV
+426 TYLTTEQLTHAVGRV
-441 PAAQY
+441 STAQY
-446 QTWFDDLPADMQQK
+446 QAWFGDLPVEMQNK
-460 MTAQWGP
+460 MTVQWGA
-467 APGEAYL
+467 APGEAYV

-482 GIELGNAL
+482 GIELGNSFIA
-490 VVLQPPRGYGMDP
+490 LQPPRGYGMDP
-503 DAIYHQPDLPP
+503 DAIYHQPDLAP

-529 QADAIVHVGK
+529 KADAIVHVGK

-559 DALLADLPLF
+559 DALLADMPLF

-577 GEGAQAKRRAHATVV
+577 GEGAQAKRRAHAVVV

-636 WDLIKETNLD
+636 WDLVKETNLD
-646 ADLQARLL
+646 TDLQARLL
-654 HHDHDHD
+654 HHDHDHEHHGHHHNEHD
-661 DHDHH
+661 HGDHHHADHHKHGYHGHDHH
-666 HHQHGHEHGH
+666 HHAHEH
-676 DHHGHCHG
+676 
-684 HDEHHDHCHDHEHDH
+684 
-699 HEHDYGHH
+699 
-707 HHCHDH
+707 
-713 YEHHD
+713 
-718 HCHDE
+718 
-723 PGHDEEHH
+723 EEHH
-731 HDHCNDHDHHHHDH
+731 H

-752 DDELPEPLTK
+752 DVHEHGEHHHDDDHLHHGHHHDHDDHHKDGLPELLTK
-762 MGGADVAH
+762 MAGADVAH

-785 QIRDGLHILGQAPE
+785 QIRDGLHILGLAPE

-815 QDIPSLPAAIARLFG
+815 QDIPGLPIEIARLFG
-830 LNQDELLEHQGR
+830 LNMDSLLEHQGR
-842 RLTQAIPELDRLAGR
+842 RLEQAIPKLEKLAGR
-857 PLATHADMLETIE
+857 PLATHADILETIE
-870 ALSKRLFAELQAH
+870 ALCKRLFSELQAH
-883 SYAESAIDLAI
+883 DYSESAIVLAI
-894 SETFGSTT
+894 
-902 KPSPEGEGWVT
+902 
-913 TAWMQEVE
+913 
-921 QRKEQLPSGNS
+921 N
-932 NKEKTD
+932 N
-938 SNPPHPGLI
+938 I
-947 MADCPVHHPTGKCK
+947 
-961 SAPGGFV
+961 
-968 PEGEGAHFSKQTV
+968 
-981 SAFYGS
+981 FYGS
-987 HALRGNPVGDAPA
+987 HALRGNPVWDAPA
-1000 SRTAERFSLHSHAER
+1000 SRTAERFRLHSHAER
-1015 GNDEVA
+1015 GNDEAAVFRI
-1021 KILRYACRELAPNLA
+1021 KSVLSFACRELAPNLA
-1036 RASDEIDNLLRGL
+1036 RATDEIDNLLRGL

-1084 PSQSAWRVGRQLAN
+1084 PSQSAWRVGQQLAN

-1106 ETGAYPESVAISIW
+1106 ETGDYPESVAISIW

-1143 VWQHENRR
+1143 VWQAENRR

-1156 VIPLDELK
+1156 VIPLNELK

-1189 DDAVNAVIQLDEPLS
+1189 DDAVNAVIALDEPLS

-1219 IGQGLSEDEASE
+1219 IGQGLTDDEASQ
-1231 RAAYRIFGAKPGS
+1231 RAAFRIFGAKPGS

-1254 EKNWQTDADFAEA
+1254 EKNWQADADFAEA

-1273 YAYGRDRQGTD
+1273 YAYGRSQQGND

-1328 ALTGTQPRKYF
+1328 ALTGQQPRKYF
-1339 GDSHDPGRAKVRDLK
+1339 GDSHDPSRAQVRDLK

-1410 AETYAMA
+1410 AETYAMD
-1417 PDMRDFLEQA
+1417 PEMQHFLEQA

-1449 EPKQQTLDALQA
+1449 EPKPQTLDALQA

-1467 TLLEARGETSRGG
+1467 TLLEARGETPRGA

>member
-1 MNNPIALLTHAPN
+1 MSNIALLTHAPN
-14 DLTVLQNALALAP
+14 DLTVLQNALALVP
-27 ESFPD
+27 EGFPD

-45 QMAELLQHRLASAQI
+45 QMAELLQNRLASAEI
-60 VVLRVLG
+60 IVLRVLG

-160 PQDASLDDWLALRD
+160 PQDAGIDDWLALTD
-174 TSKPSAGI
+174 TTKPSAGI

-219 RAGQDDGLPTA
+219 RAGQDDDLPTA
-230 LRFFDGDHIGV
+230 LRFFDGGHIDV

-341 ARIAQIAARFAR
+341 ARIAQVAARFAR
-353 LKYLDNAD
+353 LKHLDNAD

-396 MQADGYNI
+396 MQTDGYNI
-404 GDLPDSGT
+404 SDLPDSGT
-412 ELIHELVD
+412 ALIHELVD

-426 TFLTSEQLGNAVGRV
+426 TFLTSEQLNNAVGRV

-446 QTWFDDLPADMQQK
+446 QVWFDDLPADMQQK
-460 MTAQWGP
+460 MTAQWGQ

-514 THHYYALYRWLRDEW
+514 THHYYALYRWLRDTW

-577 GEGAQAKRRAHATVV
+577 GEGSQAKRRAHATVV

-666 HHQHGHEHGH
+666 HHGH
-676 DHHGHCHG
+676 HHGHCH
-684 HDEHHDHCHDHEHDH
+684 DH
-699 HEHDYGHH
+699 HA
-707 HHCHDH
+707 
-713 YEHHD
+713 

-723 PGHDEEHH
+723 HDHDEEEHH
-731 HDHCNDHDHHHHDH
+731 HDHCDDHDHHHR
-745 GHHHEHD
+745 GHD
-752 DDELPEPLTK
+752 DGELPEPLTK

-815 QDIPSLPAAIARLFG
+815 QDIPGLPAEITRLFG
-830 LNQDELLEHQGR
+830 LNPDELLEHQGR
-842 RLTQAIPELDRLAGR
+842 RLAQAVPELNQLAGR
-857 PLATHADMLETIE
+857 SLVTHADVLETIE
-870 ALSKRLFAELQAH
+870 ALSKQLFAELLAH
-883 SYAESAIDLAI
+883 DYSELAIDQAI
-894 SETFGSTT
+894 
-902 KPSPEGEGWVT
+902 
-913 TAWMQEVE
+913 
-921 QRKEQLPSGNS
+921 
-932 NKEKTD
+932 NKVLNTITD
-938 SNPPHPGLI
+938 G
-947 MADCPVHHPTGKCK
+947 
-961 SAPGGFV
+961 
-968 PEGEGAHFSKQTV
+968 
-981 SAFYGS
+981 
-987 HALRGNPVGDAPA
+987 
-1000 SRTAERFSLHSHAER
+1000 SHAER
-1015 GNDEVA
+1015 GNDEIARVL
-1021 KILRYACRELAPNLA
+1021 KYACRELAPNLA
-1036 RASDEIDNLLRGL
+1036 RATDEIDNLLRGL

-1064 GMASILPTGRNF
+1064 GMAGILPTGRNF

-1151 LTGVE
+1151 LTGVGI
-1156 VIPLDELK
+1156 IPLDELK

-1254 EKNWQTDADFAEA
+1254 EKNWQADADFAEA

-1273 YAYGRDRQGTD
+1273 YAYGRGQQGND

-1339 GDSHDPGRAKVRDLK
+1339 GDSHDPARAQVRDLK

-1391 LFGYDATAQV
+1391 LFGYDATAQI

-1410 AETYAMA
+1410 AETYAMD
-1417 PDMRDFLEQA
+1417 PDMRNFLEQA

-1438 LLEAAS
+1438 LLEAAN

-1449 EPKQQTLDALQA
+1449 EPKQQTLNALQD

-1467 TLLEARGETSRGG
+1467 TLLEARGETSRST

>member
-1 MNNPIALLTHAPN
+1 MFSTAWVPAMSDDCMDAGGTTPRMGEVEQRRERLPRAMHGAVADRNTIALLSHAPN
-14 DLTVLQNALALAP
+14 DLTVLQSASLQLP
-27 ESFPD
+27 EGCPD
-32 VAGINLQTLENEA
+32 VFGINLQGLDSDA
-45 QMAELLQHRLASAQI
+45 QMAELLAHQLAKSRI
-60 VVLRVLG
+60 IVLRVLG

-72 PGFSDL
+72 PGFAEL
-78 LRHCRDRHLI
+78 LHYAKTQGRYLI
-88 VISGTGEPDPELAA
+88 AISGVGEPDPELAA
-102 ASTVSSDV
+102 ASTVPSDV
-110 LHQVQAY
+110 LHQVQTY

-123 VNIAQL
+123 VNMAHM
-129 LRYLSDHFLLTGF
+129 LRYLADHFLLTGF
-142 GFEPAVELPEH
+142 GFEPAVDLPEH

-160 PQDASLDDWLALRD
+160 SQDADINDWLALRD
-174 TSKPSAGI
+174 AKKAGVGI
-182 VFYRAHWISGNTRFI
+182 VFYRAHWMSGNTRFI
-197 DALIE
+197 DVLIE
-202 QLEKRGLNV
+202 QLEQRGLNV

-219 RAGQDDGLPTA
+219 RSGHGDHSLPTA
-230 LRFFDGDHIGV
+230 LGYFYGEHAAHIDV

-251 EITSGGTTPA
+251 EITPGGITPS
-261 GWSVGV
+261 GWSVTA
-267 LERLNVPVLQ
+267 LEYLNVPVLQ
-277 AIASGMM
+277 AITSGMSHE
-284 RQQWEQSTRGL
+284 QWEQSPRGL

-310 GRIVTVPLS
+310 GRIISVPLS
-319 FKAKAAGASNEL
+319 FKAKAAGLSSNL
-331 VEYQP
+331 IEYRP
-336 VPDRA
+336 LPDRA
-341 ARIAQIAARFAR
+341 ARIAGIAARFAR
-353 LKYLDNAD
+353 LKRLSNAD

-389 LMRILQA
+389 LIRILQA
-396 MQADGYNI
+396 MQTAGYNI
-404 GDLPDSGT
+404 GNLPESGT
-412 ELIHELVD
+412 SLIHELIA

-426 TFLTSEQLGNAVGRV
+426 TYLTSEQLAQAVGRV
-441 PAAQY
+441 SAARY
-446 QTWFDDLPADMQQK
+446 ATWFSDLPLAIQDK
-460 MTAQWGP
+460 MTAQWGA
-467 APGEAYL
+467 APGEAYV
-474 HDGHLALA
+474 HDDFISLSGL
-482 GIELGNAL
+482 ELGNTFVA
-490 VVLQPPRGYGMDP
+490 LQPPRGYGMDP

-514 THHYYALYRWLRDEW
+514 THHYYALYRWLREVW

-559 DALLADLPLF
+559 DALLADMPLF

-577 GEGAQAKRRAHATVV
+577 GEGAQAKRRAHAVVV

-636 WDLIKETNLD
+636 WDLVKETNLD
-646 ADLQARLL
+646 ADLQARLVHEHHDHHHEHDEHHYGHH
-654 HHDHDHD
+654 HHDHDHE
-661 DHDHH
+661 HP
-666 HHQHGHEHGH
+666 HQANQALSAKHTVGAVKLKPASFKPHQLGSGIFKPSSKQAHTHPVERP
-676 DHHGHCHG
+676 DP
-684 HDEHHDHCHDHEHDH
+684 DK
-699 HEHDYGHH
+699 
-707 HHCHDH
+707 
-713 YEHHD
+713 
-718 HCHDE
+718 
-723 PGHDEEHH
+723 
-731 HDHCNDHDHHHHDH
+731 
-745 GHHHEHD
+745 
-752 DDELPEPLTK
+752 LPAVLSK
-762 MGGADVAH
+762 MAGSDIAH

-785 QIRDGLHILGQAPE
+785 QIRDGLHILGMPPE
-799 NEQLTDML
+799 NEQLVDML

-815 QDIPSLPAAIARLFG
+815 QDIPGLPLEIAKVFG
-830 LNQDELLEHQGR
+830 LRMDALLDHPGR
-842 RLTQAIPELDRLAGR
+842 RLDQANTELEKLAAR
-857 PLATHADMLETIE
+857 PLPTHADALECIE
-870 ALSKRLFAELQAH
+870 MICKQLFAQLQIHA
-883 SYAESAIDLAI
+883 YAESAVDIAI
-894 SETFGSTT
+894 NKTF
-902 KPSPEGEGWVT
+902 
-913 TAWMQEVE
+913 
-921 QRKEQLPSGNS
+921 
-932 NKEKTD
+932 
-938 SNPPHPGLI
+938 
-947 MADCPVHHPTGKCK
+947 ADG
-961 SAPGGFV
+961 
-968 PEGEGAHFSKQTV
+968 
-981 SAFYGS
+981 
-987 HALRGNPVGDAPA
+987 RPVGLRLAPKPTYEIA
-1000 SRTAERFSLHSHAER
+1000 DFSAIKQALSF
-1015 GNDEVA
+1015 
-1021 KILRYACRELAPNLA
+1021 ACRELVPNLA
-1036 RASDEIDNLLRGL
+1036 RATDEIDNLLLGL

-1064 GMASILPTGRNF
+1064 GMAHILPTGRNF

-1084 PSQSAWRVGRQLAN
+1084 PSQSAWRVGQQLAH
-1098 EVLSRYVR
+1098 EVLTRFVR

-1143 VWQHENRR
+1143 KWQVENRQ

-1156 VIPLDELK
+1156 VIPLIELK

-1189 DDAVNAVIQLDEPLS
+1189 DDAVHAVIALDEPLS
-1204 QNFVRKHYLAELGDW
+1204 QNFVRKHYLAELGEL
-1219 IGQGLSEDEASE
+1219 IGSGLTEEAASQ
-1231 RAAYRIFGAKPGS
+1231 RAALRIFGAKPGS
-1244 YGAGILPLIQ
+1244 YGVGILPLIQ
-1254 EKNWQTDADFAEA
+1254 EKNWQTDADFAKA

-1273 YAYGRDRQGTD
+1273 YAYGRNQQGED

-1328 ALTGTQPRKYF
+1328 ALTGQQPRKYF
-1339 GDSHDPGRAKVRDLK
+1339 GDSHDPSRAQVRDLK

-1391 LFGYDATAQV
+1391 LFGYDATAEV

-1410 AETYAMA
+1410 AETYAM
-1417 PDMRDFLEQA
+1417 DSEMQRFLEEA

-1438 LLEAAS
+1438 LLEAAG

-1449 EPKQQTLDALQA
+1449 EPKAQTLEALQA

-1467 TLLEARGETSRGG
+1467 TLLEARGETPRGAV

>member
-1 MNNPIALLTHAPN
+1 MPDLNKPIALLTHAPN
-14 DLTVLQNALALAP
+14 DLMVLQSAQAQMPDNFP
-27 ESFPD
+27 ECT
-32 VAGINLQTLENEA
+32 GINLQALESDA
-45 QMAELLQHRLASAQI
+45 QMAELLQHQLTSSRI
-60 VVLRVLG
+60 IVLRVLG

-72 PGFSDL
+72 PGFADL
-78 LRHCRDRHLI
+78 LRHSQNQGLHLI
-88 VISGTGEPDPELAA
+88 AISGTGEPDPELAA

-110 LHQVQAY
+110 LHQVSAY

-123 VNIAQL
+123 INMAQL

-142 GFEPAVELPEH
+142 GFEPAVDLPEH

-160 PQDASLDDWLALRD
+160 AQDAGIDDWLALRAPD
-174 TSKPSAGI
+174 KASVGI
-182 VFYRAHWISGNTRFI
+182 VFYRAHWMSGNTRFI
-197 DALIE
+197 DALLE
-202 QLEKRGLNV
+202 QLEKLGMNV

-219 RAGQDDGLPTA
+219 RASQSNHSLPTA
-230 LRFFDGDHIGV
+230 LSYFRGEQSTHIDV

-251 EITSGGTTPA
+251 EITPGGTTPA
-261 GWSVGV
+261 GWSVSV
-267 LERLNVPVLQ
+267 LEQLNVPVLQ
-277 AIASGMM
+277 AITSGMM
-284 RQQWEQSTRGL
+284 QQQWEQSARGL

-310 GRIVTVPLS
+310 GRIITVPLS
-319 FKAKAAGASNEL
+319 FKTKLSSEL
-331 VEYQP
+331 IEYEP
-336 VPDRA
+336 VQDRV
-341 ARIAQIAARFAR
+341 ARITQIASRFAR
-353 LKYLDNAD
+353 LKRLNNAD

-389 LMRILQA
+389 LMQILHA
-396 MQADGYNI
+396 MQIAGYDI
-404 GDLPDSGT
+404 VDLPDQCAGSALGCESTRRVKHLDVLHQSGT
-412 ELIHELVD
+412 TLIHELID

-426 TFLTSEQLGNAVGRV
+426 TYLTSEQLAHAVGRV
-441 PAAQY
+441 SSTQY
-446 QTWFDDLPADMQQK
+446 ATWFADLPVELQDK
-460 MTAQWGP
+460 MTTQWGA
-467 APGEAYL
+467 APGEAYV
-474 HDGHLALA
+474 HNDHIALA
-482 GIELGNAL
+482 GIELGNCFVA
-490 VVLQPPRGYGMDP
+490 LQPPRGYGMDP

-529 QADAIVHVGK
+529 KADAIVHVGK

-559 DALLADLPLF
+559 DALLADMPLF

-577 GEGAQAKRRAHATVV
+577 GEGAQAKRRAHAVVV

-636 WDLIKETNLD
+636 WDLVKETNLD

-661 DHDHH
+661 VGHHHANDAHEHSHDDHH
-666 HHQHGHEHGH
+666 
-676 DHHGHCHG
+676 HG
-684 HDEHHDHCHDHEHDH
+684 HDEHHVHE
-699 HEHDYGHH
+699 
-707 HHCHDH
+707 
-713 YEHHD
+713 
-718 HCHDE
+718 
-723 PGHDEEHH
+723 EEHH
-731 HDHCNDHDHHHHDH
+731 AHHHNHDYEH
-745 GHHHEHD
+745 GEHHHEHHHPHED
-752 DDELPEPLTK
+752 GLPELLSK
-762 MGGADVAH
+762 MAGADVAH

-785 QIRDGLHILGQAPE
+785 QIRDGLHILGLAPE
-799 NEQLTDML
+799 NEQLVDML

-815 QDIPSLPAAIARLFG
+815 QDIPGLPIEIAKLFG
-830 LNQDELLEHQGR
+830 LSMDSLLEHQGR
-842 RLTQAIPELDRLAGR
+842 RLEQAIPELENLAGR
-857 PLATHADMLETIE
+857 PLPTHADVLETIE
-870 ALSKRLFAELQAH
+870 ALCKCLFSELQAH
-883 SYAESAIDLAI
+883 DYAESAIDQAI
-894 SETFGSTT
+894 
-902 KPSPEGEGWVT
+902 
-913 TAWMQEVE
+913 
-921 QRKEQLPSGNS
+921 
-932 NKEKTD
+932 
-938 SNPPHPGLI
+938 
-947 MADCPVHHPTGKCK
+947 TGI
-961 SAPGGFV
+961 
-968 PEGEGAHFSKQTV
+968 
-981 SAFYGS
+981 YGS
-987 HALRGNPVGDAPA
+987 HAAHGSHDF
-1000 SRTAERFSLHSHAER
+1000 TAVKRVLSF
-1015 GNDEVA
+1015 
-1021 KILRYACRELAPNLA
+1021 ACRELAPNLA
-1036 RASDEIDNLLRGL
+1036 LATDEIDNLLSGL

-1064 GMASILPTGRNF
+1064 GMAHILPTGRNF

-1084 PSQSAWRVGRQLAN
+1084 PSQSAWRVGQQLAH
-1098 EVLSRYVR
+1098 EVLSRYVC
-1106 ETGAYPESVAISIW
+1106 ETGDYPESVAISIW

-1143 VWQHENRR
+1143 VWQAENRR

-1189 DDAVNAVIQLDEPLS
+1189 DDAVNAVIALDEPLS
-1204 QNFVRKHYLAELGDW
+1204 QNFVRKHYLAELGEL
-1219 IGQGLSEDEASE
+1219 IGSGLTEQDASS
-1231 RAAYRIFGAKPGS
+1231 RASLRIFGAKPGS

-1254 EKNWQTDADFAEA
+1254 EKNWQADADFAEA

-1273 YAYGRDRQGTD
+1273 YAYGREQQGHD

-1328 ALTGTQPRKYF
+1328 ALTGAQPRKYF
-1339 GDSHDPGRAKVRDLK
+1339 GDSHDPSRAQVRDLK

-1410 AETYAMA
+1410 AETYAMD
-1417 PDMRDFLEQA
+1417 PEMQRFLEEA

-1438 LLEAAS
+1438 LLEAAG
-1444 RGMWA
+1444 RGMWT

-1461 LYLHSE
+1461 LYLSSE
-1467 TLLEARGETSRGG
+1467 TLLEARGETPRGA

>member
-1 MNNPIALLTHAPN
+1 MSNIALLTHAPN
-14 DLTVLQNALALAP
+14 DLMVLQSAQAQMP
-27 ESFPD
+27 EDFPE
-32 VAGINLQTLENEA
+32 VTCINLQALESDA
-45 QMAELLQHRLASAQI
+45 QMTELLQHQLASANI
-60 VVLRVLG
+60 IVLRVLG

-72 PGFSDL
+72 PGFADL
-78 LRHCRDRHLI
+78 VRHAKNLGHHLI
-88 VISGTGEPDPELAA
+88 AISGTGEPDPELAA

-110 LHQVQAY
+110 LHQVQTY

-123 VNIAQL
+123 VNMAQL

-142 GFEPAVELPEH
+142 GFEPAVDLPEH

-160 PQDASLDDWLALRD
+160 SQDADIDDWLALRIPEQA
-174 TSKPSAGI
+174 SIGI
-182 VFYRAHWISGNTRFI
+182 VFYRAHWMSGNTRFI

-202 QLEKRGLNV
+202 QLEKRSLNV

-219 RAGQDDGLPTA
+219 RAGHNDDALPSA
-230 LRFFDGDHIGV
+230 LQYFSGEQGAHIDV

-251 EITSGGTTPA
+251 EITPGGATPA
-261 GWSVGV
+261 GWSVSV

-277 AIASGMM
+277 AITSGMM
-284 RQQWEQSTRGL
+284 QHQWEQSARGL

-310 GRIVTVPLS
+310 GRIITVPLS
-319 FKAKAAGASNEL
+319 FKAKASGLSNEL
-331 VEYQP
+331 IEYEP
-336 VPDRA
+336 VQDRVV
-341 ARIAQIAARFAR
+341 RIAQIASRFAR
-353 LKYLDNAD
+353 LKRLNNAD

-396 MQADGYNI
+396 MQAAGYDI
-404 GDLPDSGT
+404 GDLPESGT
-412 ELIHELVD
+412 ALIHELID

-426 TFLTSEQLGNAVGRV
+426 TYLTTKQLANAVGRV
-441 PAAQY
+441 SAAQY
-446 QTWFDDLPADMQQK
+446 KVWFDNLPVEMQDK
-460 MTAQWGP
+460 MTAQWGA
-467 APGEAYL
+467 APGEAFF
-474 HDGHLALA
+474 HNDHLVLA
-482 GIELGNAL
+482 GLELGNSFVA
-490 VVLQPPRGYGMDP
+490 LQPPRGYGMDP

-529 QADAIVHVGK
+529 KADAIVHVGK

-559 DALLADLPLF
+559 DALLADMPLF

-577 GEGAQAKRRAHATVV
+577 GEGAQAKRRAHAVVV

-636 WDLIKETNLD
+636 WDLVKETNLD

-661 DHDHH
+661 D
-666 HHQHGHEHGH
+666 
-676 DHHGHCHG
+676 DHHGHHHHADAY
-684 HDEHHDHCHDHEHDH
+684 HDHDHNHEHEHHDHDH
-699 HEHDYGHH
+699 HEHEHDDDY
-707 HHCHDH
+707 
-713 YEHHD
+713 HHD
-718 HCHDE
+718 HGEGHRDHHSHHDHAHDE
-723 PGHDEEHH
+723 HHHEHH
-731 HDHCNDHDHHHHDH
+731 HDHNDEHAKCHH
-745 GHHHEHD
+745 GHHHYHD
-752 DDELPEPLTK
+752 EEDGLPELLTK
-762 MGGADVAH
+762 MAGADVAH

-785 QIRDGLHILGQAPE
+785 QIRDGLHILGLAPE
-799 NEQLTDML
+799 NEQLVDML

-815 QDIPSLPAAIARLFG
+815 QDIPGLPIEIARLFG
-830 LNQDELLEHQGR
+830 LNMDSLLEHQGR
-842 RLTQAIPELDRLAGR
+842 RLEQAIPELEKLAER
-857 PLATHADMLETIE
+857 PLATHADVMETIE
-870 ALSKRLFAELQAH
+870 ALSKHLYAELQAH
-883 SYAESAIDLAI
+883 AYAESAIDLAI
-894 SETFGSTT
+894 SKTFDSGI

-913 TAWMQEVE
+913 TARMQEVE
-921 QRKEQLPSGNS
+921 QRRELLPRGNQ
-932 NKEKTD
+932 NKEKAD
-938 SNPPHPGLI
+938 FYPPHPSLI
-947 MADCPVHHPTGKCK
+947 MSDYPVRHPADECK

-968 PEGEGAHFSKQTV
+968 PQGEGAPALKPTV
-981 SAFYGS
+981 LPIDLAIYEI
-987 HALRGNPVGDAPA
+987 GN
-1000 SRTAERFSLHSHAER
+1000 STADFTAIRR
-1015 GNDEVA
+1015 
-1021 KILRYACRELAPNLA
+1021 ILNFACRELAPNLA
-1036 RASDEIDNLLRGL
+1036 RATDEIDNLLRGL
-1049 SGGYVPAGPSGSPTR
+1049 SGSYIPAGPSGSPTR

-1084 PSQSAWRVGRQLAN
+1084 PSQSAWRVGQQLAN

-1106 ETGAYPESVAISIW
+1106 ETGDYPESVAISIW

-1143 VWQHENRR
+1143 VWQAENRR

-1156 VIPLDELK
+1156 VIPWNELK

-1189 DDAVNAVIQLDEPLS
+1189 DDAVNAVISLDEPLS
-1204 QNFVRKHYLAELGDW
+1204 QNFVRKHYLAELGEW
-1219 IGQGLSEDEASE
+1219 IGKGLTEDEASQ
-1231 RAAYRIFGAKPGS
+1231 RAAFRIFGAKPGS

-1254 EKNWQTDADFAEA
+1254 EKNWQADADFAEA

-1273 YAYGRDRQGTD
+1273 YAYGRSQQGND

-1328 ALTGTQPRKYF
+1328 ALTGQQPRKYF
-1339 GDSHDPGRAKVRDLK
+1339 GDSHDPSRAQVRDLK

-1410 AETYAMA
+1410 AETYAMD
-1417 PDMRDFLEQA
+1417 PEMQRFLEQA

-1467 TLLEARGETSRGG
+1467 TLLEARGETPRGV